1 MDKGA
6 YPGHSIEKI
15 QLIQVTTEENMPHV
29 RQLFL
34 EYAQWL
40 HGKAAQAHG
49 ASFDVVSVT
58 RMFVEESGEF
68 YPPYGRLYL
77 AKYKDDIV
85 GVGCLKRQ
93 GRGIGEIKR
102 MYVRPAYRRKG
113 IGKVILDQLIKD
125 ARAIGYTRLWL
136 DSPKEST
143 SAHNLFL
150 SSGFQFIEPS
160 SGSEGAQASVGQFVY
175 MELIL

>member
-113 IGKVILDQLIKD
+113 IGKVILEQLIRMRVRLATPGCGWIAPRNQPALTTCSNPMASNLSSHTQGAK
-125 ARAIGYTRLWL
+125 ARKRV
-136 DSPKEST
+136 SV
-143 SAHNLFL
+143 NLFIW
-150 SSGFQFIEPS
+150 S
-160 SGSEGAQASVGQFVY
+160 
-175 MELIL
+175 

>member
-1 MDKGA
+1 MDRSTFS
-6 YPGHSIEKI
+6 GHSIERL
-15 QLIQVTTEENMPHV
+15 QLIQVTSEENMAHV
-29 RQLFL
+29 RLLFL

-49 ASFDVVSVT
+49 ASFDVVSVS
-58 RMFVEESGEF
+58 RMFVEESEEF

-77 AKYKDDIV
+77 VNYKDDIV

-150 SSGFQFIEPS
+150 SSGFQFVEPS

>member
-1 MDKGA
+1 ML
-6 YPGHSIEKI
+6 
-15 QLIQVTTEENMPHV
+15 QLIQVTSEENMAHV

-40 HGKAAQAHG
+40 HGKAAQAYG
-49 ASFDVVSVT
+49 ASFDVFSVSQ
-58 RMFVEESGEF
+58 MFAAESEEF

-136 DSPKEST
+136 DSPQEST
-143 SAHNLFL
+143 SAHNMFQ
-150 SSGFQFIEPS
+150 SNGFQFIEPYT
-160 SGSEGAQASVGQFVY
+160 GSEGAQASAELFVY